1 MLSIA
6 ITEAIPIMIASAV
19 KKDLVAFDFI
29 ESRAVLIDSENNKLT
44 P

>member
-1 MLSIA
+1 MLNIA

-19 KKDLVAFDFI
+19 KKDLVAFDLI
-29 ESRAVLIDSENNKLT
+29 ESKAVFIDSENNKFI

>member
-6 ITEAIPIMIASAV
+6 ITEAIPIIIANAV
-19 KKDLVAFDFI
+19 KKDLVALDLI
-29 ESRAVLIDSENNKLT
+29 ESRALLIDSENNKFT